1 MSKETIT
8 LNHIAERLNVSA
20 VTISKALRNHPD
32 ISKKTKKIIKKTAEE
47 MGYTPNFMARNLSS
61 KKTNTIGLIVPKI
74 AHYFFGCIIESI
86 YDIAFDSG
94 YEIILMVSQESEEK
108 EKKHI
113 QTLLAMRVD
122 GIIVSVSQETKDC
135 STFESVLKRNIPLIF
150 IDRIPKM
157 KNINKVFVDD
167 KIGSYKAIEHAIKL
181 GYKKIAHFGGYPQ
194 VNITQQRLEGF
205 ENAMNDHNIP
215 INSEWNMNGGFDDKY
230 GYEAFMKLYKKK
242 NLPDLIFAVAYP
254 VALGI
259 YRATHEL
266 GLKIPNDIDL
276 ICFGD
281 AEEQKY
287 LSPPL
292 SCIKQPTNLIAK
304 NAMEIMLAKLGDSE
318 EEDVK
323 SVEVATELILR
334 GTCISNKNKKANQL

>member
-1 MSKETIT
+1 MAKETIT
-8 LNHIAERLNVSA
+8 LNDIATKLNVSA

-32 ISKKTKKIIKKTAEE
+32 ISKKTKDLILKTAEE

-122 GIIVSVSQETKDC
+122 GIIVSISQETKDY
-135 STFESVLKRNIPLIF
+135 SVFESVLKRKVPLVF
-150 IDRIPKM
+150 IDRIPNM
-157 KNINKVFVDD
+157 NNINKVYVDD
-167 KIGSYKAIEHAIKL
+167 EIGSFKAIEHALKL
-181 GYKKIAHFGGYPQ
+181 GYKKIGHFGGYPL
-194 VNITQQRLEGF
+194 VNISQQRFSGF
-205 ENAMNDHNIP
+205 KKAMKKYKTP
-215 INSEWNMNGGFDDKY
+215 INSKWVLNGGFDVQF
-230 GYEAFMKLYKKK
+230 GYDSFMKLYNEN
-242 NLPDLIFAVAYP
+242 NLPELIFTVAYP

-259 YRATHEL
+259 YRATNEL
-266 GLKIPNDIDL
+266 GLKIPDDIDI

-292 SCIKQPTNLIAK
+292 SCIKQPTDLISK
-304 NAMEIMLAKLGDSE
+304 NAMEIMLNKLENSE
-318 EEDVK
+318 DDDMK
-323 SVEVATELILR
+323 SIEIGTELILR
-334 GTCISNKNKKANQL
+334 GTCINNKNIKSK